1 VLVGSTSDSLP
12 SQDELVLVYC
22 ETPGSIVD
30 VVAEM
35 MTHAMGIQLAI
46 SKYLNPDQITVKI
59 FDILLYAL
67 SKHVKWQ
74 WPNSF
79 GEGKFLSMAGGMH
92 IEKSLWILL
101 IDTLDGSRWCSV

>member
-1 VLVGSTSDSLP
+1 VAVLE
-12 SQDELVLVYC
+12 QLVHPPALSAML
-22 ETPGSIVD
+22 SIFNEKSED
-30 VVAEM
+30 VEM